1 MIDLAFR
8 SINRLFVLAFKNGD
22 DNPTQNYFDEYY
34 MLPIE
39 IKDFNAVIDIKP
51 IFDQPMKTN
60 KNRMKN

>member
-22 DNPTQNYFDEYY
+22 DNPTENYFDEYY

-39 IKDFNAVIDIKP
+39 IKDFNAVIDNKP

-60 KNRMKN
+60 KNRMKS